1 MGHPPACLVCLTLN
15 LAAGM
20 KRRREVYWGGGGAN
34 KQKEQREAWI
44 LSEVGALEPLKGD

>member
-20 KRRREVYWGGGGAN
+20 KRGGGSN

>member
-1 MGHPPACLVCLTLN
+1 M
-15 LAAGM
+15 
-20 KRRREVYWGGGGAN
+20 GGGGPN

>member
-20 KRRREVYWGGGGAN
+20 KRRREVYLGRGSN

-44 LSEVGALEPLKGD
+44 LSEVGALEPLKGA

>member
-20 KRRREVYWGGGGAN
+20 KRGGGGAN

>member
-20 KRRREVYWGGGGAN
+20 KRRREVYWGGSN

>member
-20 KRRREVYWGGGGAN
+20 KGGGSN

>member
-20 KRRREVYWGGGGAN
+20 KRRREGPN